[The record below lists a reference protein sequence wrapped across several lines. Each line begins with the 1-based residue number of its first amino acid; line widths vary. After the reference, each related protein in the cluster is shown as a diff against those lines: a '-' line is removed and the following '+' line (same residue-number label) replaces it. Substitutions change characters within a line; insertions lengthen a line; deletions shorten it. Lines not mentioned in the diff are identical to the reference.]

1 MASKFAF
8 ITGASENY
16 LGSLNALLNS
26 LEEHGHK
33 EDFILVSFRLP
44 KEYLEKIKTAFSFNI
59 RVIESENEHQVE
71 GTAYERFRH
80 AYEIGKEY
88 EAICLLDADQ
98 FLTDNVERFFYA
110 ASKGVIVT
118 GSNGMLINFNEEYQK
133 QYDVDLG
140 VKEYPYYLTHT
151 TCPIFLNRDDLD
163 WFETLYKA
171 RRVSSFDDFL
181 YLNILGI
188 MLKKNERMICM
199 PPYFFTQIHHFGIK
213 PNTRII
219 RKEGVLLSETEER
232 IAMIHGKWA
241 DEGWYTGL
249 MMPMDGYFKDNH
261 FTEYQKEQALES
273 REIVLQEF
281 LKYCYLGKLDL
292 REFKR
297 IGWLEEKLKT

>member
-26 LEEHGHK
+26 IELQGHK
-33 EDFILVSFRLP
+33 EDFILVSWKLP
-44 KEYLEKIKTAFSFNI
+44 QDYLEEIKKTFSFNI
-59 RVIESENEHQVE
+59 RVIESTHEHQVQ
-71 GTAYERFRH
+71 GTAYERFRY
-80 AYEIGKEY
+80 AYEIGREY

-110 ASKGVIVT
+110 ASRGLIIT
-118 GSNGMLINFNEEYQK
+118 GYNGMLINFNEDYQK
-133 QYDVDLG
+133 QYEVNLG
-140 VKEYPYYLTHT
+140 SKEYPYYLIHT

-163 WFETLYKA
+163 WFELLYNSK
-171 RRVSSFDDFL
+171 RISTFDDFL
-181 YLNILGI
+181 FLNILGI
-188 MLKKNERMICM
+188 TLKKNERMICM

-219 RKEGVLLSETEER
+219 RKDGVLLSETEER

-241 DEGWYTGL
+241 DEGWYKGL
-249 MMPMDGYFKDNH
+249 MMPMDGYFKDNN
-261 FTEYQKEQALES
+261 FNEYQKEKALES

-281 LKYCYLGKLDL
+281 IKYCYFSKLDL
-292 REFKR
+292 RKFKK
-297 IGWLEEKLKT
+297 IEWLEKKMNI